1 MDTEMQIRA
10 RAELER
16 RRRDREQHNATWGR
30 LQRHLSEEKL
40 SEVRPPLRRE
50 WEELRSD
57 PIRVIPAAWL
67 AESLRRLWWL
77 DFHSEAPEVQRW
89 KYNGGTPR
97 IGQALLRG
105 FDRQAV
111 EAGFRVGIYDWGK
124 APEHGPPPVDLRAR
138 ASDGD
143 MRCRAAIDWIHMQID

>member
-1 MDTEMQIRA
+1 MQIRA

-30 LQRHLSEEKL
+30 LQRQLSEEKL
-40 SEVRPPLRRE
+40 SEVRPPLRAE

-57 PIRVIPAAWL
+57 PIRVIPAMWL

-77 DFHSEAPEVQRW
+77 DFHSEAPAVQRW

-97 IGQALLRG
+97 IERELLRG

-111 EAGFRVGIYDWGK
+111 EAGFEVGIYDWGRTFEYG
-124 APEHGPPPVDLRAR
+124 APPANLQAR

-143 MRCRAAIDWIHMQID
+143 MRCRAAIEWIDMQID